1 MPRDLESERAT
12 LEGMEPLTKD
22 HPQEPA
28 QAGENDSAMDDD
40 PPPLYVRSHSMS
52 DAYKKLQDLHPYSL
66 LLNIDDVDDV
76 DWLEHAAFDSNEAAS
91 REKLEYR
98 LTVCGELCTGIF
110 TSAYATASEKLG
122 DLLRSRNFPSVDSAD
137 SDRKKVLLGHIVATK
152 ANTRLVTDA
161 AMTVPDDWRTNYQIS
176 PGVGHDEDGET
187 ICLHSLAIHPDF
199 HGRGLGRVLL
209 LGWSQRMRDSGCA
222 KRIALIC
229 RERLIPFYEKHG
241 FTVAGPS
248 SCQFGGGCWYDMV
261 LEFDR
266 MPKEDI

>member
-91 REKLEYR
+91 REKVGTEPA
-98 LTVCGELCTGIF
+98 LCSSILLSSLQF
-110 TSAYATASEKLG
+110 LFEKCV
-122 DLLRSRNFPSVDSAD
+122 S
-137 SDRKKVLLGHIVATK
+137 
-152 ANTRLVTDA
+152 
-161 AMTVPDDWRTNYQIS
+161 
-176 PGVGHDEDGET
+176 
-187 ICLHSLAIHPDF
+187 
-199 HGRGLGRVLL
+199 
-209 LGWSQRMRDSGCA
+209 
-222 KRIALIC
+222 
-229 RERLIPFYEKHG
+229 
-241 FTVAGPS
+241 
-248 SCQFGGGCWYDMV
+248 
-261 LEFDR
+261 
-266 MPKEDI
+266 